1 MKMFNLKAVTA
12 GILAVTLTSLAVAD
26 TLNPSAIGL
35 RDRTTAP
42 ATPAAANPNVVK
54 LNVQPS
60 KPSYRVGES
69 IRFQVQGR
77 DDYYLYVFNINNKTG
92 EAVMLIPNS
101 KTQNNRMSGNRTYDI
116 PGTVDFYSDSVGVEQ
131 MVFIGTKQ
139 PLNVGGV
146 TTQAL
151 GAFSVGKTEDFE
163 AAFSS
168 KAIGIRDR
176 APTASTAGATANGV
190 TTLNLRIVQ

>member
-1 MKMFNLKAVTA
+1 MKMFGLNSVAIGMLT
-12 GILAVTLTSLAVAD
+12 ITLTSLAVAD
-26 TLNPSAIGL
+26 TLSPSAIGL
-35 RDRTTAP
+35 RDRTPAP
-42 ATPAAANPNVVK
+42 TSATNPNVVQ

-60 KPSYRVGES
+60 KPIYRVGES
-69 IRFQVQGR
+69 IRFKVEGR
-77 DDYYLYVFNINNKTG
+77 ENYYLYVFNINNKTG

-101 KTQNNRMSGNRTYDI
+101 KTQTNLMLGNRTYDI
-116 PGTVDFYSDSVGVEQ
+116 PGTVDFYSDSAGVEQ
-131 MVFIGTKQ
+131 MVFIGSKQ
-139 PLNVGGV
+139 PLNVAGV

-176 APTASTAGATANGV
+176 TPTASTAGSSARGV
-190 TTLNLRIVQ
+190 TTLSLQIVQ